1 MEAESL
7 NIPAVVA
14 GAVAAFLA
22 GWVIYHPRVFGTAWA
37 KGSGVDLGGTPPAL
51 AFATQIGGLIA
62 LALVIGMTATVSFL
76 GTALL
81 AIVAAAALVVSG
93 GAFAGKSGKA
103 LAVDGG
109 YIVVAGILMILAQGA
124 L

>member
-1 MEAESL
+1 MNAEAL

-22 GWVIYHPRVFGTAWA
+22 GWILYHPRVLGTAWA
-37 KGSGVDLGGTPPAL
+37 KGSGVDLGGSPPAL
-51 AFATQIGGLIA
+51 AFLTQIVGLTA
-62 LALVIGMTATVSFL
+62 LAVVIGMTATINFL

-81 AIVAAAALVVSG
+81 AILAVAALVVSG
-93 GAFAGKSGKA
+93 GAFTGKSGAA

-109 YIVVAGILMILAQGA
+109 YIVLAGVLMIAAQG
-124 L
+124 LL

>member
-1 MEAESL
+1 MEAEAL

-22 GWVIYHPRVFGTAWA
+22 GWIIYHPRVFGTAWA
-37 KGSGVDLGGTPPAL
+37 SGSGVDLGGSPPAL
-51 AFATQIGGLIA
+51 AFIAQVIGLVA
-62 LALVIGMTATVSFL
+62 LALFIGVTATISYL

-81 AIVAAAALVVSG
+81 AILAAAALVVSG
-93 GAFAGKSGKA
+93 GAFLKKSGAA

-109 YIVVAGILMILAQGA
+109 YILLAGVLMIAAQG
-124 L
+124 LL